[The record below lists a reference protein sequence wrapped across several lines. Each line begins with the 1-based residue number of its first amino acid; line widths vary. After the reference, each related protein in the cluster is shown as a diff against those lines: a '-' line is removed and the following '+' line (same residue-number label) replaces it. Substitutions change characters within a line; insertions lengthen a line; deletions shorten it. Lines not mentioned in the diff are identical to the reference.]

1 MLGSSWSLATTA
13 VEVEV
18 KPDSTQPD
26 TADEKTSRKLAETC
40 WRRLEVA
47 QIGSPEIIRCLF
59 RFGLCSRT
67 FAAAAG
73 VNVHSPETP
82 ETLSYLAW
90 TWRPYTAQSSD
101 ASRIALDLTH
111 ESQEY
116 FRLVRFEDWVE
127 ETILESYSD
136 PFVFRA
142 IENACDCV
150 RERKYSD
157 FGIDAR
163 FIIEPL
169 KKVLDDDKPIHL
181 ILHQLGALAV
191 RFQSWYS
198 SPEVDWLQCFN
209 TRTDFLDSLY
219 SMKPRSLAIKLSKV
233 DASIFW
239 DLNVH
244 EITKGSGV
252 VLSALNTRAFSSA

>member
-1 MLGSSWSLATTA
+1 ML
-13 VEVEV
+13 
-18 KPDSTQPD
+18 TQSVRPIED
-26 TADEKTSRKLAETC
+26 ADILK
-40 WRRLEVA
+40 
-47 QIGSPEIIRCLF
+47 
-59 RFGLCSRT
+59 
-67 FAAAAG
+67 
-73 VNVHSPETP
+73 
-82 ETLSYLAW
+82 
-90 TWRPYTAQSSD
+90 
-101 ASRIALDLTH
+101 
-111 ESQEY
+111 
-116 FRLVRFEDWVE
+116 
-127 ETILESYSD
+127 ILESYSD

-252 VLSALNTRAFSSA
+252 VLSALNTRWNSLCCSVKECSSAGDGFDRKFIELVKVCLQSSVFALLHC